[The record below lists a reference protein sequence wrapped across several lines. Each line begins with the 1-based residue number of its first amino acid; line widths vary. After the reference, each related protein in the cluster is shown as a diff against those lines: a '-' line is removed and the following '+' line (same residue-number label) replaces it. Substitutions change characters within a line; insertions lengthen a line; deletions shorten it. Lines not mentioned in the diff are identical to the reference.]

1 MSLDPVGVGVEAGVG
16 ALVGVGEGVIS
27 DDSGVSL
34 ESDNTSWVS
43 KDSRVG
49 SSDWLLLANI
59 APTKTRMVA
68 RTITTIFIKLHSTPS
83 GKSYLQVE

>member
-16 ALVGVGEGVIS
+16 ALVGVGET
-27 DDSGVSL
+27 GVSL

-43 KDSRVG
+43 KDSKVG